1 MKKKNGSFSGDGGK
15 SPTVAKVFPIKW
27 KNVLE
32 FFFLLSSFFFNSP
45 LPFAQV
51 SGRILGRPATRRGSP
66 ISATGGAP
74 QWSLF
79 ISFPRQQE
87 SYELKKERKRER
99 ERERENRDE
108 RGWKEKWEE

>member
-1 MKKKNGSFSGDGGK
+1 MKKCSR
-15 SPTVAKVFPIKW
+15 I
-27 KNVLE
+27 

>member
-1 MKKKNGSFSGDGGK
+1 MFS
-15 SPTVAKVFPIKW
+15 
-27 KNVLE
+27 N

-99 ERERENRDE
+99 ERERERTGVNVVE
-108 RGWKEKWEE
+108 KKNGKNKKKESTEMKR